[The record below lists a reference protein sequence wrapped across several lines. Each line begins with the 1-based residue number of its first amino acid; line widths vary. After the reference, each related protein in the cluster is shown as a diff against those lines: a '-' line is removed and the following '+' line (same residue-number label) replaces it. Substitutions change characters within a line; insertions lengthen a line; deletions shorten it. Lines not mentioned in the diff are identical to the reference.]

1 MKAAENLQRDY
12 ALICAELCRSF
23 RLLKVYPLDTVN
35 SIISF
40 IIVSTIFMVG
50 IRAVGDSSQIF
61 GVVFFPV
68 MLNLISGPSSSIRND
83 IEMGVFEQVYISGYS
98 LLKVAVIRT
107 VVSGIIS
114 LIGSLIIAVIMHV
127 FFVKITF
134 SPLHMLI
141 LFIFFG
147 VQSLLLGI
155 MFAGITLRY
164 RRTETLLNSLNLF
177 IMILLVMPL
186 LSVSVKLMYL
196 PSLVFPLCGVVAYYQ
211 QLITGAPAGQ
221 IGLNLVFMLLNTIGI
236 AFISLRIYDGLLEDT
251 KKRGYLG
258 QY

>member
-155 MFAGITLRY
+155 M
-164 RRTETLLNSLNLF
+164 LNSLNLF